1 MQRRERQ
8 LARLLRALIACCALL
23 FAGAAPAL
31 PLGPAGDASAWV
43 IERVSAPAALRA
55 RSSERLQRSRTT
67 APCAAISAAAV
78 ASAAFR
84 AVASA
89 AFATSPPREPAA
101 RPLPEQLRARRDGR
115 HLYLEIQT
123 LLC

>member
-1 MQRRERQ
+1 MPRRERQ

-23 FAGAAPAL
+23 LAAAPAP

-43 IERVSAPAALRA
+43 VARVSAPAALRA
-55 RSSERLQRSRTT
+55 RSSERHVRLGT
-67 APCAAISAAAV
+67 AARRAAVSSAAL
-78 ASAAFR
+78 AA
-84 AVASA
+84 A
-89 AFATSPPREPAA
+89 AFAAVVSAAPTLPERA
-101 RPLPEQLRARRDGR
+101 RPTRPLREELLARRDGR